1 MINSQRQSLQLS
13 VTLYCNQSGMVV
25 KSIRNFWLAY
35 HTLRITK
42 VALQG
47 LNKKN
52 KKIKKGSGGGI
63 MRWD

>member
-47 LNKKN
+47 LN
-52 KKIKKGSGGGI
+52 
-63 MRWD
+63 